1 MYFIIWKMKKQE
13 KNKKML
19 TKLIIVINFE
29 YQNILKQ
36 NNKKE
41 KVKQW

>member
-1 MYFIIWKMKKQE
+1 
-13 KNKKML
+13 ML
-19 TKLIIVINFE
+19 TKLIIVIYFE